1 MSPPNDRAPS
11 VPASSAL
18 SVREWAQYDALQ
30 TRLPPLFTRVFAD
43 RAPPR
48 TVVVVP
54 GISLD
59 PEVLANVTGAR
70 FYEERMLSM
79 LMLLRMPNTK
89 VVFVTST
96 PIDAAVIDYYL
107 GLLPGIPTRHARQRL
122 TLLSCH
128 DASLVSLTSK
138 ILERPRLIERI
149 RAAIDDPESAH
160 LSVFNATEWEARLAV
175 LLGIPLYA
183 CDPRLSYWGT
193 KSGSREAF
201 RRAGVALPDGAE
213 RMRDLNDVAEAIV
226 AMRARDPH
234 LRRVVVKLEE
244 GFSGDGNA
252 RFSLALLEV
261 GATVSTIAAQLRQ
274 RLEPEATAMTAASFA
289 AKFERAGGIVEAW
302 LEGEQVASP
311 SVQLR
316 INPLGAV
323 ELISTHDQILGG
335 RSGQVFLGSRFPAN
349 EAYRRRM
356 HEDGAAI
363 GRVLAEEGVLGR
375 FSIDFLHYVPGRVP
389 GMPAG
394 ESEPQ
399 LRAIEINL
407 RKGGTTLPFQM
418 LQFLTAGHYD
428 VERGELSTR
437 LGQPRCYVATDNL
450 QKPAYRGLV
459 PDDLID
465 ILVQNELHFDDT
477 TQTGIVFN
485 LIGALS
491 EFGKLGLVSIAE
503 TPAAAQAQYD
513 RAAEVLDRETAASRP

>member
-1 MSPPNDRAPS
+1 
-11 VPASSAL
+11 
-18 SVREWAQYDALQ
+18 
-30 TRLPPLFTRVFAD
+30 
-43 RAPPR
+43 
-48 TVVVVP
+48 
-54 GISLD
+54 
-59 PEVLANVTGAR
+59 
-70 FYEERMLSM
+70 
-79 LMLLRMPNTK
+79 
-89 VVFVTST
+89 
-96 PIDAAVIDYYL
+96 
-107 GLLPGIPTRHARQRL
+107 
-122 TLLSCH
+122 
-128 DASLVSLTSK
+128 
-138 ILERPRLIERI
+138 
-149 RAAIDDPESAH
+149 
-160 LSVFNATEWEARLAV
+160 
-175 LLGIPLYA
+175 
-183 CDPRLSYWGT
+183 
-193 KSGSREAF
+193 
-201 RRAGVALPDGAE
+201 VALPDGAE

-226 AMRARDPH
+226 AMRARDPD

-252 RFSLALLEV
+252 RFSLAPLEV
-261 GATVSTIAAQLRQ
+261 GATASTIAAQLRQ

-289 AKFERAGGIVEAW
+289 AKFERDGGIVEAW

-375 FSIDFLHYVPGRVP
+375 FSIDFSAL
-389 GMPAG
+389 PAG
-394 ESEPQ
+394 RASPSPSSERSRSTSA
-399 LRAIEINL
+399 RAAP
-407 RKGGTTLPFQM
+407 RCRSRCSSSSPPVTTTWSAASSRP
-418 LQFLTAGHYD
+418 G
-428 VERGELSTR
+428 

-513 RAAEVLDRETAASRP
+513 RAVEVLDRETAASRP